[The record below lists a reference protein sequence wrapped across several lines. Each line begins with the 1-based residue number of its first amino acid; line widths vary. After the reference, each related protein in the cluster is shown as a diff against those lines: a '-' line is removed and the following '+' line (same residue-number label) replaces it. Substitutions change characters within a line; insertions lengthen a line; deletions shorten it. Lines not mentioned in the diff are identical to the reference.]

1 MKNAARSLLFAL
13 SLAVVTLV
21 SSEVPAQ
28 ADAPLVSTTGT
39 VVSRDGDVL
48 VVRTD
53 KGNLTFDIDKNTE
66 MPLDLAVNSRITV
79 WYDSDDKPEDRM
91 YARRIVMAT
100 VEQVTTPVT
109 PAPVVETT
117 TPPRT
122 EVQTE
127 TREVTTTDDTDSLP
141 ATSSALPLLAGIA
154 LVTLLG
160 SALMID
166 RRRN

>member
-91 YARRIVMAT
+91 DARRIVMAP

-117 TPPRT
+117 PRT